1 VVLLALVLRWESAQH
16 TITRLASRCAISE
29 AIDCDKVQAS
39 SYASVLGVSLAV
51 WAAVG
56 HLILIGWLLAGRLV
70 LAGVLAV
77 FNLLLA
83 LFLAYVS
90 FVEIGAVCLYCSG
103 MQLGILA
110 LAILVV
116 PMARKAKP
124 GGLALPALLAGLFV
138 FLGFTGEAYARERS
152 NLLRETHLP
161 DVGQLR
167 MDVVGSPIL
176 GNPTTPNS
184 ALLFLDFGCPVCK
197 ACYAKAAG
205 LVRRF
210 PQRIHFIIK
219 HYPLDGTCNKYEP
232 GEFHRGA
239 CNAASTSS
247 AAAFFGLGH
256 GSRAVHELMQMSPD
270 FLPVALDR
278 LGKVTLRAK
287 DWNWKS
293 APAIRTVLRDIEDG
307 RALKISSVPQ
317 GFLNGRPRDPN
328 RIDQWY
334 KSFLE

>member
-1 VVLLALVLRWESAQH
+1 M
-16 TITRLASRCAISE
+16 
-29 AIDCDKVQAS
+29 
-39 SYASVLGVSLAV
+39 LGVPLAV

-70 LAGVLAV
+70 LAGMLAV

-90 FVEIGAVCLYCSG
+90 IVEIGAICLYCSG

-116 PMARKAKP
+116 PMARKSKP
-124 GGLALPALLAGLFV
+124 GRLALPALLAGLFV
-138 FLGFTGEAYARERS
+138 LLGFAGEAYARERS
-152 NLLRETHLP
+152 NLLRESRP
-161 DVGQLR
+161 REVAQLR
-167 MDVVGSPIL
+167 MDVDGSTIL
-176 GNPTTPNS
+176 GDPRTPNS
-184 ALLFLDFGCPVCK
+184 ALLFLDFGCPVCR
-197 ACYAKAAG
+197 ACWAKALAM
-205 LVRRF
+205 VRRF
-210 PQRIHFIIK
+210 PRQIHVIIK
-219 HYPLDGTCNKYEP
+219 HYPLDGMCNKYEP

-247 AAAFFGLGH
+247 EAAFLGRNQ
-256 GSRAVHELMQMSPD
+256 GVRAVKELVKLTD
-270 FLPVALDR
+270 FLPIALDR
-278 LGKVTLRAK
+278 IGEVALKAK

-293 APAIRTVLRDIEDG
+293 PRAIRTVLRDIEDG
-307 RALKISSVPQ
+307 HALKISYVPQ

-334 KSFLE
+334 KSFLAQPK